1 MFYSVFMFLL
11 CFLDNSQ
18 KKLIIVCPPS
28 EKITQFVS
36 FDVLGAF
43 RVRKGFLI
51 SAHFHQKHENP
62 GDSSFNFT
70 LGNRSI
76 ITNQR

>member
-18 KKLIIVCPPS
+18 KKLIIVCPPC

-51 SAHFHQKHENP
+51 SAHFHQNMKISVTALLTSHW
-62 GDSSFNFT
+62 GID
-70 LGNRSI
+70 
-76 ITNQR
+76 Q